1 MLPVQ
6 TNSTL
11 FPVREFHPIDILH
24 QQHSGVER
32 SCAKKRLLSDLGF
45 KWFKGTTLVIHLGA
59 QSILSKQEAVRFEIE
74 MFQIELLDVKG
85 ERREQSM
92 RAYRKLVKLQ
102 DRPIYLAR
110 TDE

>member
-1 MLPVQ
+1 
-6 TNSTL
+6 
-11 FPVREFHPIDILH
+11 
-24 QQHSGVER
+24 
-32 SCAKKRLLSDLGF
+32 
-45 KWFKGTTLVIHLGA
+45 
-59 QSILSKQEAVRFEIE
+59 LSKQEAVRFEIE

-85 ERREQSM
+85 EKREQSM

>member
-1 MLPVQ
+1 MVQ
-6 TNSTL
+6 GHDVSNTL
-11 FPVREFHPIDILH
+11 R
-24 QQHSGVER
+24 
-32 SCAKKRLLSDLGF
+32 
-45 KWFKGTTLVIHLGA
+45 GA
-59 QSILSKQEAVRFEIE
+59 EYLSKQEAVRFEME

-102 DRPIYLAR
+102 NRPVHLER

>member
-1 MLPVQ
+1 MVQ
-6 TNSTL
+6 G
-11 FPVREFHPIDILH
+11 HDI
-24 QQHSGVER
+24 SNTFR
-32 SCAKKRLLSDLGF
+32 
-45 KWFKGTTLVIHLGA
+45 GA
-59 QSILSKQEAVRFEIE
+59 EYLSKQEAVRFEIE

-102 DRPIYLAR
+102 NRPVYLAR